1 LLKIAKQPKLN
12 HLTLPQPV
20 IEVMPEIELPL
31 PEEGRDWTESKLFR
45 YVYSIT
51 MGWIVEIGF
60 V

>member
-1 LLKIAKQPKLN
+1 MLKIAKQPKLN

-51 MGWIVEIGF
+51 MGWIV
-60 V
+60 